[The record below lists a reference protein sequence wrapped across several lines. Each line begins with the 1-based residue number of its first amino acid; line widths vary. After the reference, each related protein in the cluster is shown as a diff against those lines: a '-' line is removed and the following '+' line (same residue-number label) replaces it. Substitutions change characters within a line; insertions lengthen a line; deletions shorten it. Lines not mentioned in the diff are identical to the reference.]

1 MLSAIDQHEAARKP
15 VIGNSAP
22 PQEKTEPGVAGFG
35 RPESSRTDQ
44 ALALGL
50 FALSF
55 LYLLIFR
62 RHTSIDAD
70 EGIILQGAQRILDGQ
85 VLYRDFFS
93 FFTPGSYYL
102 TALIL
107 RVFGDT
113 FLAARTAV
121 VFIGAAFA
129 PITYLL
135 ARRVCSR
142 QISLLIT
149 GLMTATA
156 VPVRFLVLHNWD
168 STLWAALAIY
178 CAVRLLESRASGWA
192 FAAGSFASLTV
203 LFEQSKGAG
212 LWLGLGSGFLII
224 ALGHRYPNVFSR
236 KNLVTAAGGLAWPF
250 VITILYFASQHALGA
265 MLADWFWPIH
275 HYSAANRVPYGYPDL
290 SEDTFDTVF
299 RTGSFTLRLVEI
311 LAFLPALW
319 LPMVPLFA
327 VALLPR
333 LVTGI
338 WRKQSFDADWG
349 YYVLISTSVTGLLF
363 CGVVAVRA
371 DRVHFF
377 YLQPIFIL
385 VLAWLLDGNNIRGS
399 IFRRLGKC
407 LTVCVTLSLVPSAMA
422 LLFSATAPHVTQV
435 TRRGTVISSSRDTVL
450 DYVQAHVA
458 PGEKILVYPYSS
470 LYYYLTDTRSSTPFE
485 YFQPGMNTDGQAR
498 EMLNE
503 LSAHPVRV
511 AIFEPTFS
519 EHIGSWPNT
528 PLSALASDPVGD
540 YIVRE
545 YHSCQ
550 TLGSADNWHFL
561 FMVRKDTACP

>member
-1 MLSAIDQHEAARKP
+1 MRAIDQHAASISEIRATALSQRSMGP
-15 VIGNSAP
+15 SAD
-22 PQEKTEPGVAGFG
+22 GFG
-35 RPESSRTDQ
+35 KPESSGTER
-44 ALALGL
+44 AVAFGVFVFSL
-50 FALSF
+50 
-55 LYLLIFR
+55 LYLFIFR

-107 RVFGDT
+107 HCFGDT
-113 FLAARTAV
+113 FLVARTTVA
-121 VFIGAAFA
+121 FIGAAFA
-129 PITYLL
+129 PITYVL

-142 QISLLIT
+142 QISLLVT
-149 GLMTATA
+149 VLMTATA

-168 STLWAALAIY
+168 STLWAALALY

-192 FAAGSFASLTV
+192 FATGSFASLTV

-212 LWLGLGSGFLII
+212 LWVGLGSAFLLI
-224 ALGHRYPNVFSR
+224 AVSHRYPNLFTR
-236 KNLVTAAGGLAWPF
+236 KRVALLAVGLAWPF
-250 VITILYFASQHALGA
+250 LITIFYFASQHALGV
-265 MLADWFWPIH
+265 MLTDWFWPIH

-290 SEDTFDTVF
+290 SEDTLDSVF
-299 RTGSFTLRLVEI
+299 HTGSFALRAVEV

-319 LPMVPLFA
+319 LPVLPLFA

-333 LVTGI
+333 LIAGV

-349 YYVLISTSVTGLLF
+349 YYMLVSTSVTGLLF

-377 YLQPIFIL
+377 YLQPIFLL
-385 VLAWLLDGNNIRGS
+385 VLAWLLDGKDIRGPV
-399 IFRRLGKC
+399 FRRLGKF

-422 LLFSATAPHVTQV
+422 LLFSVTAPHVTQV
-435 TRRGTVISSSRDTVL
+435 TRRGIVVSSSRDTVL

-470 LYYYLTDTRSSTPFE
+470 LYYFLTATRSSTAFE
-485 YFQPGMNTDGQAR
+485 YFQPGMNTDEQAR

-511 AIFEPTFS
+511 VIFEPTFLD
-519 EHIGSWPNT
+519 HIGSWPNT
-528 PLSALASDPVGD
+528 PLSALATDRVGD
-540 YIVRE
+540 YILRE
-545 YHSCQ
+545 YHSCKM
-550 TLGSADNWHFL
+550 LSSADNWHFQ
-561 FMVRKDTACP
+561 FMVRRDATCP

>member
-1 MLSAIDQHEAARKP
+1 MSAIDHYAAPKP
-15 VIGNSAP
+15 AVDHSSLPTGMIGSGA
-22 PQEKTEPGVAGFG
+22 ASLG
-35 RPESSRTDQ
+35 RPESSRIEQ

-50 FALSF
+50 FVLSL

-121 VFIGAAFA
+121 AIIGAAFA

-142 QISLLIT
+142 QISLLVT
-149 GLMTATA
+149 ALMTATA

-168 STLWAALAIY
+168 STLWAALALY
-178 CAVRLLESRASGWA
+178 CAVRLLESGASGWA
-192 FAAGSFASLTV
+192 FGAGSFASLTV

-212 LWLGLGSGFLII
+212 LWLGLGSGFLIV
-224 ALGHRYPNVFSR
+224 ALSNRYPNLLTR
-236 KNLVTAAGGLAWPF
+236 KRLIAIAAGLAWPF
-250 VITILYFASQHALGA
+250 LITILYFASRHALGA
-265 MLADWFWPIH
+265 MLADWFWPIQ
-275 HYSAANRVPYGYPDL
+275 HYSTANRVPYGYPDL

-311 LAFLPALW
+311 LAFSAALW
-319 LPMVPLFA
+319 LPVLPLFA

-338 WRKQSFDADWG
+338 WRKESLGGDWG
-349 YYVLISTSVTGLLF
+349 YHVLISTSVTGLLF

-377 YLQPIFIL
+377 YLQPIFFL
-385 VLAWLLDGNNIRGS
+385 VLAWLLDGRNIRGP
-399 IFRRLGKC
+399 IFRRLGKF
-407 LTVCVTLSLVPSAMA
+407 LTVCAALSLLLSAMA
-422 LLFSATAPHVTQV
+422 LLFSMTAPHVTQY
-435 TRRGTVISSSRDTVL
+435 TRRGTVISSSRDTVI

-470 LYYYLTDTRSSTPFE
+470 LYYFLTATRSSTAFE

-498 EMLNE
+498 EMLKE
-503 LSAHPVRV
+503 LTAHPVRV
-511 AIFEPTFS
+511 VIFEPTFFD
-519 EHIGSWPNT
+519 HIGSWPNT

-545 YHSCQ
+545 YHSCKA
-550 TLGSADNWHFL
+550 LGSADNWHFL